1 MKTRT
6 RSNVCFASAA
16 VLVVA
21 ATLFAADAPAPTP
34 ANAPP
39 KQNYNDRYNVL
50 SERNIFLRERGVRPR
65 SNNGPSSRDSG
76 SSQYNR
82 PPAEAVFVL
91 TGIVLEEG
99 QYRAYVEDTST
110 GRVHRLAVG
119 DTVARGHVLEIEIDA
134 IAYDLNGQGTWVTI
148 GSDLRGQP
156 FSGFP
161 TALSRYIAAST
172 NPSSGG
178 SGSGGGSGFTT
189 TGPSASGGGGG
200 VAPPALDPNTAGL
213 SIEERMRLRRLQGK

>member
-1 MKTRT
+1 MTNIRI
-6 RSNVCFASAA
+6 NIFIASTP
-16 VLVVA
+16 LLMVA
-21 ATLFAADAPAPTP
+21 ATIYAADPAAPAPTP
-34 ANAPP
+34 APA
-39 KQNYNDRYNVL
+39 KVTYNDRYGVL
-50 SERNIFLRERGVRPR
+50 SERNIFLRERGKPATRPTR
-65 SNNGPSSRDSG
+65 TYEASPSFS
-76 SSQYNR
+76 R

-156 FSGFP
+156 FSGF
-161 TALSRYIAAST
+161 
-172 NPSSGG
+172 
-178 SGSGGGSGFTT
+178 
-189 TGPSASGGGGG
+189 
-200 VAPPALDPNTAGL
+200 
-213 SIEERMRLRRLQGK
+213 